1 MKINERKEL
10 ENQINILK
18 FERDTLHTNYINA
31 RQDTAVEL
39 LNIFL
44 DEPYCIYID
53 DKIVFEIATDI
64 YGLKVKNGRITKQ
77 FGVEVE

>member
-39 LNIFL
+39 LNLFL
-44 DEPYCIYID
+44 DEPYYIYID
-53 DKIVFEIATDI
+53 DKIVFEIATEI
-64 YGLKVKNGRITKQ
+64 YGLKVENGRIAKRY
-77 FGVEVE
+77 GVEVE

>member
-18 FERDTLHTNYINA
+18 FERDTLHKNYVNA
-31 RQDTAVEL
+31 RQDTIVEL
-39 LNIFL
+39 LNLLL
-44 DEPYCIYID
+44 DEPYWIYID

-64 YGLKVKNGRITKQ
+64 YKLKVVNGRVTK
-77 FGVEVE
+77 

>member
-1 MKINERKEL
+1 MYISERKEL

-18 FERDTLHTNYINA
+18 FERDTLHKNYVNA

-39 LNIFL
+39 LNLLL
-44 DEPYCIYID
+44 DEPYNIYID

-64 YGLKVKNGRITKQ
+64 YKLKVENGRVVK
-77 FGVEVE
+77 